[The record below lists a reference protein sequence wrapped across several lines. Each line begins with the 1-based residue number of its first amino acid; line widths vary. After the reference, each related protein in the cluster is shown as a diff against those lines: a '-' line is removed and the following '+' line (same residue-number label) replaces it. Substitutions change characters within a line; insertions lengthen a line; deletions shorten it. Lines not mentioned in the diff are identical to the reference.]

1 MKKYSNYSNNK
12 DVSRIAWSD
21 LVPKKDNI
29 SSENERLSENIMV
42 SQKGKFD
49 DSNNLINSLQS
60 EILSLKKKLSLI
72 TDKDKEIFKLKFDIK
87 QLRDINSK
95 YLNSENENSMIQ
107 NDKSKLLDENN
118 NLKDQLIKLDNTN
131 KILKNEI
138 YTLKNLLPNN
148 NDTNNTIKN
157 SIDDYSINS
166 TDQNVI
172 NDSINK
178 IYNDKQDHI
187 DNIDNLDNNTI
198 KEDIDIDDIK
208 LIDINYR
215 KFKKI
220 LVHKYNNLNKITYI
234 LNELDINSDCKLEKN
249 TIRKIINLINN

>member
-29 SSENERLSENIMV
+29 SGENERLSENIMV

-72 TDKDKEIFKLKFDIK
+72 TDKDKEIFKLNFDIK

-95 YLNSENENSMIQ
+95 YLNSENENSIIQ
-107 NDKSKLLDENN
+107 NDNSKLLDENN

-148 NDTNNTIKN
+148 NDTNTIKK

-172 NDSINK
+172 NESINK
-178 IYNDKQDHI
+178 IYNDKT
-187 DNIDNLDNNTI
+187 DNIDNNTI
-198 KEDIDIDDIK
+198 KENIDIDDIK
-208 LIDINYR
+208 LIDINYE

>member
-72 TDKDKEIFKLKFDIK
+72 TDKDKEIFKLNFDIK

-95 YLNSENENSMIQ
+95 YLNSENENSIIQ

-148 NDTNNTIKN
+148 NDTNTIKK

-172 NDSINK
+172 NESINK
-178 IYNDKQDHI
+178 IYNDKT
-187 DNIDNLDNNTI
+187 DNIDNNTI
-198 KEDIDIDDIK
+198 KENIDIDDIK
-208 LIDINYR
+208 LIDINYE